1 MDGVVV
7 MRRFEQASLF
17 DALSQTGGL
26 SAHPM
31 HELTHIADFHAM
43 AERRWPA
50 ALTAIPATNQSSSP
64 LIVSRPY
71 AFVKGCVTIIR
82 NYNMPRLR
90 RLARGEE
97 AIETRRTR
105 SMADLIVVGI
115 RGHNRPPLFL
125 GRVLQKVI
133 RLANRILSSFADP
146 PTDPRGIK

>member
-71 AFVKGCVTIIR
+71 AFVKGCVMIIH
-82 NYNMPRLR
+82 NYDMTCRDSEGLR
-90 RLARGEE
+90 A
-97 AIETRRTR
+97 AKKR
-105 SMADLIVVGI
+105 SRHDEPDPWLI
-115 RGHNRPPLFL
+115 
-125 GRVLQKVI
+125 
-133 RLANRILSSFADP
+133 
-146 PTDPRGIK
+146 